1 MSKLKTVTIAGLSL
15 EQSAA
20 LAPMASVADKA
31 YRLICKEYGAV
42 YVVGEMVSAKA
53 LCYGDR
59 KSRALLEVAGQEPMA
74 VQLFGSEPELMAR
87 AARIAA
93 EYQPQV
99 IDINMG
105 CPVPKVAG
113 NGCGSALMR
122 APERAAR
129 LVRAAAEAVEL
140 PVTVKIRKGWDD
152 SAVNA
157 PMFARA
163 MEAAGAAA
171 VAVHGRTRQ
180 QMYRPPVDREII
192 RQVKEAVK
200 IPVIG
205 NGDVFTPQDARRM
218 LEETG
223 CDGVMVARGARG
235 NPWLFART
243 VHYLETGEL
252 LPEPDRETVC
262 RMILRHAGLQTE
274 LKGESL
280 GMKEMRKHIA
290 WYSAGLPH
298 SAALRRECNRVESL
312 GELERMLEGYLTG
325 CGAGKNQNLCS

>member
-122 APERAAR
+122 APERAAQ

-192 RQVKEAVK
+192 RQVKEAVS

-205 NGDVFTPQDARRM
+205 NGGIVDGPSA
-218 LEETG
+218 LEMYQETG
-223 CDGVMVARGARG
+223 CDLVMVAQGSYGR
-235 NPWLFART
+235 PWVFRQIRR
-243 VHYLETGEL
+243 YLETGEL
-252 LPEPDRETVC
+252 LPEPPLAERLEV
-262 RMILRHAGLQTE
+262 MLRHVSMMVE
-274 LKGESL
+274 FKGERL
-280 GMKEMRKHIA
+280 GMTEARKIAA
-290 WYSAGLPH
+290 WYIKGSPG
-298 SAALRRECNRVESL
+298 AAAFRGACGRLSSWEDLKSLTAQVLRQSL
-312 GELERMLEGYLTG
+312 ETEG
-325 CGAGKNQNLCS
+325 

>member
-93 EYQPQV
+93 EYRPQV

-163 MEAAGAAA
+163 MEEAGAAA

-192 RQVKEAVK
+192 RQVKEAVS

-205 NGDVFTPQDARRM
+205 NGGIVDGPSA
-218 LEETG
+218 LEMYQETG
-223 CDGVMVARGARG
+223 CDLVMVAQGSYGR
-235 NPWLFART
+235 PWVFRQIRR
-243 VHYLETGEL
+243 YLEAGEL
-252 LPEPDRETVC
+252 LPEPPLAERLEV
-262 RMILRHAGLQTE
+262 MLRHVSMMVE
-274 LKGESL
+274 FKGERL
-280 GMKEMRKHIA
+280 GMTEARKIAA
-290 WYSAGLPH
+290 WYIKGSPG
-298 SAALRRECNRVESL
+298 AAAFRGACGRLSSWEDLKSLTAQVLRQSL
-312 GELERMLEGYLTG
+312 ETED
-325 CGAGKNQNLCS
+325 

>member
-93 EYQPQV
+93 EYRPQV

-122 APERAAR
+122 APERAAQ

-192 RQVKEAVK
+192 RQVKEAVS

-205 NGDVFTPQDARRM
+205 NGGIVDGPSA
-218 LEETG
+218 LEMYQETG
-223 CDGVMVARGARG
+223 CDLVMVAQGSYGR
-235 NPWLFART
+235 PWVFRQIRR
-243 VHYLETGEL
+243 YLETGEL
-252 LPEPDRETVC
+252 LPEPPLAERLEV
-262 RMILRHAGLQTE
+262 MLRHVSMMVE
-274 LKGESL
+274 FKGERL
-280 GMKEMRKHIA
+280 GMTEARKIAA
-290 WYSAGLPH
+290 WYIKGSPG
-298 SAALRRECNRVESL
+298 AAAFRGACGRLSSWEDLKSLTAQVLRQSL
-312 GELERMLEGYLTG
+312 ETED
-325 CGAGKNQNLCS
+325 

>member
-93 EYQPQV
+93 EYRPQV

-192 RQVKEAVK
+192 RQVKEAVS

-205 NGDVFTPQDARRM
+205 NGGIVDGPSA
-218 LEETG
+218 LEMYQETG
-223 CDGVMVARGARG
+223 CDLVMVAQGSYGR
-235 NPWLFART
+235 PWVFRQIRR
-243 VHYLETGEL
+243 YLEAGEL
-252 LPEPDRETVC
+252 LPEPPLAERLEV
-262 RMILRHAGLQTE
+262 MLRHVSMMVE
-274 LKGESL
+274 FKGERL
-280 GMKEMRKHIA
+280 GMTEARKIAA
-290 WYSAGLPH
+290 WYIKGSPG
-298 SAALRRECNRVESL
+298 AAAFRGACGRLSSWEDLKSLTAQVLRQSL
-312 GELERMLEGYLTG
+312 ETEG
-325 CGAGKNQNLCS
+325 

>member
-192 RQVKEAVK
+192 RQVKEAVS

-205 NGDVFTPQDARRM
+205 NGGIVDGPSA
-218 LEETG
+218 LEMYQETG
-223 CDGVMVARGARG
+223 CDLVMVAQGSYGR
-235 NPWLFART
+235 PWVFRQIRR
-243 VHYLETGEL
+243 YLETGEL
-252 LPEPDRETVC
+252 LPEPPLAERLEV
-262 RMILRHAGLQTE
+262 MLRHVSMMVE
-274 LKGESL
+274 FKGERL
-280 GMKEMRKHIA
+280 GMTEARKIAA
-290 WYSAGLPH
+290 WYIKGSPG
-298 SAALRRECNRVESL
+298 AAAFRGACGRLSSWEDLKSLTAQVLRQSL
-312 GELERMLEGYLTG
+312 ETED
-325 CGAGKNQNLCS
+325 

>member
-1 MSKLKTVTIAGLSL
+1 MKTVTIAGLSL

-192 RQVKEAVK
+192 RQVKEAVS

-205 NGDVFTPQDARRM
+205 NGGIVDGPSA
-218 LEETG
+218 LEMYQETG
-223 CDGVMVARGARG
+223 CDLVMVAQGSYGR
-235 NPWLFART
+235 PWVFRQIRR
-243 VHYLETGEL
+243 YLEAGEL
-252 LPEPDRETVC
+252 LPEPPLAERLEV
-262 RMILRHAGLQTE
+262 MLRHVSMMVE
-274 LKGESL
+274 FKGERL
-280 GMKEMRKHIA
+280 GMTEARKIAA
-290 WYSAGLPH
+290 WYIKGSPG
-298 SAALRRECNRVESL
+298 AAAFRGACGRLSSWEDLKSLTAQVLRQSL
-312 GELERMLEGYLTG
+312 ETED
-325 CGAGKNQNLCS
+325 

>member
-93 EYQPQV
+93 EYRPQV

-122 APERAAR
+122 APERAAQ

-192 RQVKEAVK
+192 RQVKEAVS

-205 NGDVFTPQDARRM
+205 NGGIVDGPSA
-218 LEETG
+218 LEMYQETG
-223 CDGVMVARGARG
+223 CDLVMVAQGSYGR
-235 NPWLFART
+235 PWVFRQIRR
-243 VHYLETGEL
+243 YLEAGEL
-252 LPEPDRETVC
+252 LPEPPLAERLEV
-262 RMILRHAGLQTE
+262 MLRHVSMMVE
-274 LKGESL
+274 FKGERL
-280 GMKEMRKHIA
+280 GMTEARKIAA
-290 WYSAGLPH
+290 WYIKGSPG
-298 SAALRRECNRVESL
+298 AAAFRGACGRLSSWEDLKSLTAQVLRQSL
-312 GELERMLEGYLTG
+312 ETED
-325 CGAGKNQNLCS
+325 

>member
-87 AARIAA
+87 AAQIAA

-192 RQVKEAVK
+192 RQVKEAVS

-205 NGDVFTPQDARRM
+205 NGGIVDGPSA
-218 LEETG
+218 LEMYQETG
-223 CDGVMVARGARG
+223 CDLVMVAQGSYGR
-235 NPWLFART
+235 PWVFRQIRR
-243 VHYLETGEL
+243 YLEAGEL
-252 LPEPDRETVC
+252 LPEPPLAERLEV
-262 RMILRHAGLQTE
+262 MLRHVSMMVE
-274 LKGESL
+274 FKGERL
-280 GMKEMRKHIA
+280 GMTEARKIAA
-290 WYSAGLPH
+290 WYIKGSPG
-298 SAALRRECNRVESL
+298 AAAFRGACGRLSSWEDLKSLTAQVLRQSL
-312 GELERMLEGYLTG
+312 ETED
-325 CGAGKNQNLCS
+325 

>member
-163 MEAAGAAA
+163 MEEAGAAA

-192 RQVKEAVK
+192 RQVKEAVS

-205 NGDVFTPQDARRM
+205 NGGIVDGPSA
-218 LEETG
+218 LEMYQETG
-223 CDGVMVARGARG
+223 CDLVMVAQGSYGR
-235 NPWLFART
+235 PWVFRQIRR
-243 VHYLETGEL
+243 YLEAGEL
-252 LPEPDRETVC
+252 LPEPPLAERLEV
-262 RMILRHAGLQTE
+262 MLRHVSMMVE
-274 LKGESL
+274 FKGERL
-280 GMKEMRKHIA
+280 GMTEARKIAA
-290 WYSAGLPH
+290 WYIKGSPG
-298 SAALRRECNRVESL
+298 AAAFRGACGRLSSWEDLKSLTAQVLRQSL
-312 GELERMLEGYLTG
+312 ETED
-325 CGAGKNQNLCS
+325 

>member
-1 MSKLKTVTIAGLSL
+1 LSKLKTVTIAGLSL

-192 RQVKEAVK
+192 RQVKEAVS

-205 NGDVFTPQDARRM
+205 NGGIVDGPSA
-218 LEETG
+218 LEMYQETG
-223 CDGVMVARGARG
+223 CDLVMVAQGSYGR
-235 NPWLFART
+235 PWVFRQIRR
-243 VHYLETGEL
+243 YLEAGEL
-252 LPEPDRETVC
+252 LPEPPLAERLEV
-262 RMILRHAGLQTE
+262 MLRHVSMMVE
-274 LKGESL
+274 FKGERL
-280 GMKEMRKHIA
+280 GMTEARKIAA
-290 WYSAGLPH
+290 WYIKGSPG
-298 SAALRRECNRVESL
+298 AAAFRGACGRLSSWEDLKSLTAQVLRQSL
-312 GELERMLEGYLTG
+312 ETED
-325 CGAGKNQNLCS
+325 

>member
-122 APERAAR
+122 APERAAQ

-157 PMFARA
+157 PMFART
-163 MEAAGAAA
+163 MEEAGAAA

-192 RQVKEAVK
+192 RQVKEAVS

-205 NGDVFTPQDARRM
+205 NGGIVDGPSA
-218 LEETG
+218 LEMYQETG
-223 CDGVMVARGARG
+223 CDLVMVAQGSYGR
-235 NPWLFART
+235 PWVFRQIRR
-243 VHYLETGEL
+243 YLETGEL
-252 LPEPDRETVC
+252 LPEPPLAERLEV
-262 RMILRHAGLQTE
+262 MLRHVSMMVE
-274 LKGESL
+274 FKGERL
-280 GMKEMRKHIA
+280 GMTEARKIAA
-290 WYSAGLPH
+290 WYIKGSPG
-298 SAALRRECNRVESL
+298 AAAFRGACGRLSSWEDLKSLTAQVLRQSL
-312 GELERMLEGYLTG
+312 ETED
-325 CGAGKNQNLCS
+325 

>member
-87 AARIAA
+87 AAQIAA

-192 RQVKEAVK
+192 RQV
-200 IPVIG
+200 
-205 NGDVFTPQDARRM
+205 
-218 LEETG
+218 L
-223 CDGVMVARGARG
+223 
-235 NPWLFART
+235 
-243 VHYLETGEL
+243 
-252 LPEPDRETVC
+252 
-262 RMILRHAGLQTE
+262 
-274 LKGESL
+274 
-280 GMKEMRKHIA
+280 
-290 WYSAGLPH
+290 
-298 SAALRRECNRVESL
+298 
-312 GELERMLEGYLTG
+312 
-325 CGAGKNQNLCS
+325 

>member
-93 EYQPQV
+93 EYRPQV

-180 QMYRPPVDREII
+180 QMYRLPVDREII
-192 RQVKEAVK
+192 RQVKEAVS

-205 NGDVFTPQDARRM
+205 NGGIVDGPSA
-218 LEETG
+218 LEMYQETG
-223 CDGVMVARGARG
+223 CDLVMVAQGSYGR
-235 NPWLFART
+235 PWVFRQIRR
-243 VHYLETGEL
+243 YLETGEL
-252 LPEPDRETVC
+252 LPEPPLAERLEV
-262 RMILRHAGLQTE
+262 MLRHVSMMVE
-274 LKGESL
+274 FKGERL
-280 GMKEMRKHIA
+280 GMTEARKIAA
-290 WYSAGLPH
+290 WYIKGSPG
-298 SAALRRECNRVESL
+298 AAAFRGACGRLSSWEDLKSLTAQVLRQSL
-312 GELERMLEGYLTG
+312 ETED
-325 CGAGKNQNLCS
+325 

>member
-192 RQVKEAVK
+192 RQVKEAVS

-205 NGDVFTPQDARRM
+205 NGGIVDGPSA
-218 LEETG
+218 LEMYQETG
-223 CDGVMVARGARG
+223 CDLVMVAQGSYGR
-235 NPWLFART
+235 PWVFRQIRR
-243 VHYLETGEL
+243 YLEAGEL
-252 LPEPDRETVC
+252 LPEPPLAERLEV
-262 RMILRHAGLQTE
+262 MLRHVSMMVE
-274 LKGESL
+274 FKGERL
-280 GMKEMRKHIA
+280 GMTEARKIAA
-290 WYSAGLPH
+290 WYIKGSPG
-298 SAALRRECNRVESL
+298 AAAFRGACGRLSSWEDLKSLTAQVLRQSL
-312 GELERMLEGYLTG
+312 ETED
-325 CGAGKNQNLCS
+325 

>member
-122 APERAAR
+122 APERAAQ

-192 RQVKEAVK
+192 RQVKEAVS

-205 NGDVFTPQDARRM
+205 NGGIVDGPSA
-218 LEETG
+218 LEMYQETG
-223 CDGVMVARGARG
+223 CDLVMVAQGSYGR
-235 NPWLFART
+235 PWVFRQIRR
-243 VHYLETGEL
+243 YLETGEL
-252 LPEPDRETVC
+252 LPEPPLAERLEV
-262 RMILRHAGLQTE
+262 MLRHVSMMVE
-274 LKGESL
+274 FKGERL
-280 GMKEMRKHIA
+280 GMTEARKIAA
-290 WYSAGLPH
+290 WYIKGSPG
-298 SAALRRECNRVESL
+298 AAAFRGACGRLSSWEDLKSLTAQVLRQSL
-312 GELERMLEGYLTG
+312 ETED
-325 CGAGKNQNLCS
+325 

>member
-87 AARIAA
+87 AVQIAA
-93 EYQPQV
+93 EYQPRV

-192 RQVKEAVK
+192 RQVKEAVS

-205 NGDVFTPQDARRM
+205 NGGIVDGPSA
-218 LEETG
+218 LEMYQETG
-223 CDGVMVARGARG
+223 CDLVMVAQGSYGR
-235 NPWLFART
+235 PWVFRQIRR
-243 VHYLETGEL
+243 YLETGEL
-252 LPEPDRETVC
+252 LPEPPLAERLEV
-262 RMILRHAGLQTE
+262 MLRHVSMMVE
-274 LKGESL
+274 FKGERL
-280 GMKEMRKHIA
+280 GMTEARKIAA
-290 WYSAGLPH
+290 WYIKGSPG
-298 SAALRRECNRVESL
+298 AAAFRGACGRLSSWEDLKSLTAQVLRQSL
-312 GELERMLEGYLTG
+312 ETED
-325 CGAGKNQNLCS
+325 

>member
-93 EYQPQV
+93 EYRPQV

-192 RQVKEAVK
+192 RQVKEAVS

-205 NGDVFTPQDARRM
+205 NGGIVDGPSA
-218 LEETG
+218 LEMYQETG
-223 CDGVMVARGARG
+223 CDLVMVAQGSYGR
-235 NPWLFART
+235 PWVFRQIRR
-243 VHYLETGEL
+243 YLEAGEL
-252 LPEPDRETVC
+252 LPEPPLAERLEV
-262 RMILRHAGLQTE
+262 MLRHVSMMVE
-274 LKGESL
+274 FKGERL
-280 GMKEMRKHIA
+280 GMTEARKIAA
-290 WYSAGLPH
+290 WYIKGSPG
-298 SAALRRECNRVESL
+298 AAAFRGACGRLSSWEDLKSLTAQVLRQSL
-312 GELERMLEGYLTG
+312 ETED
-325 CGAGKNQNLCS
+325 